1 MRLKVAVCVSLYAG
15 LAFGQTPPTATEA
28 FNLRI
33 KCKEMVTQ
41 REQDMQEQ
49 RDRLGKLAPE
59 LISSFS
65 TSRYD
70 PRANRCYGEFHYHE
84 NVRRAALD
92 REVRALYDMQVDD
105 MLAFWKIENGK
116 KNGMVFDHS
125 HGITTDKNIG
135 WDDAEAYINEMWI
148 EDKK

>member
-1 MRLKVAVCVSLYAG
+1 MKSKVALCLLVLIAPAHS
-15 LAFGQTPPTATEA
+15 QTPPTAREA

-33 KCKEMVTQ
+33 KCKQMVAQ
-41 REQDMQEQ
+41 NEQDMQEQ

-59 LISSFS
+59 LSSSFS
-65 TSRYD
+65 SSRYD

-84 NVRRAALD
+84 NVRRASLD

-105 MLAFWKIENGK
+105 MLAFWEIKNGK

-125 HGITTDKNIG
+125 HLTTTNKNIG
-135 WDDAEAYINEMWI
+135 WMMPTPT
-148 EDKK
+148 